1 VLASVLRTA
10 KQQGRDL
17 VGTLTTLFE
26 RHWARIPP
34 ALPAR
39 V

>member
-1 VLASVLRTA
+1 MVPGI
-10 KQQGRDL
+10 QQGRDL

-26 RHWARIPP
+26 RHWAGLPP
-34 ALPAR
+34 GLLAR